1 MAVVETTGLSK
12 HFNDVKAVDG
22 IDLKIHEGEFLVL
35 LGPSGSGKT
44 TLMRMIAGLEKPTGG
59 QIRIGDRLV
68 NDLPPRLRNVAMVF
82 QSYALYPHMSVY
94 NNIAFSLRP
103 LGLTRQQI
111 DEKVEWAARMFDI
124 GHLLRRKPRQLSGG
138 QRQRVALARAIVR
151 EPDVFLLDEPLSNLD
166 AKLRAMARDEL
177 KQFQRE
183 LGVTTIYVTHD
194 QVEAM
199 GMGDRIAVMS
209 DGRMHQ
215 LGTPQALYDTPAD
228 TFVATFLG
236 TPPMNLVETDSCL
249 LGFRPENF
257 LPEAVHPVTSNP
269 IVIDFH
275 LTRVE
280 FLGSE
285 RLLYGTIE
293 SITGP
298 VKVVGELPSVIEF
311 APEAGMSY
319 PMVVD
324 RRHLSYFDK
333 VSGQRINA
341 PKFALPGLRDVA
353 SVK

>member
-1 MAVVETTGLSK
+1 MAVVETVKLSK

-22 IDLKIHEGEFLVL
+22 IDITIQEGEFLVL

-59 QIRIGDRLV
+59 TIKIGDRVV

-103 LGLTRQQI
+103 LGMTRQQI
-111 DEKVEWAARMFDI
+111 DDKVHWAARMFSID
-124 GHLLRRKPRQLSGG
+124 HLLSRKPRQLSGG

-177 KQFQRE
+177 KQFQRQ

-199 GMGDRIAVMS
+199 GMGDRVAVMS
-209 DGRMHQ
+209 NGRMHQ
-215 LGTPQALYDTPAD
+215 LGTPQVLYQSPAD

-257 LPEAVHPVTSNP
+257 LPEAAHPDTP
-269 IVIDFH
+269 HPLVIDFH

-280 FLGSE
+280 FLGSD

-293 SITGP
+293 GADGP
-298 VKVVGELPSVIEF
+298 VKVVGDLPSVIDYT
-311 APEAGMSY
+311 PEPGTIC
-319 PMVVD
+319 PMMVD

-333 VSGQRINA
+333 STGQRIA
-341 PKFALPGLRDVA
+341 PTPFALRGLRDPA
-353 SVK
+353 GTA

>member
-1 MAVVETTGLSK
+1 MAVVETVGLSK
-12 HFNDVKAVDG
+12 HFGDVKAVDG
-22 IDLKIHEGEFLVL
+22 IDLTIQEGEFLVL

-59 QIRIGDRLV
+59 RISIGGRLV
-68 NDLPPRLRNVAMVF
+68 NELPPRLRNVAMVF
-82 QSYALYPHMSVY
+82 QSYALYPHMTVY

-103 LGLTRQQI
+103 LGLSRQQI
-111 DEKVEWAARMFDI
+111 DEKVQWAARMFSID
-124 GHLLRRKPRQLSGG
+124 HLLRRKPRQLSGG

-177 KQFQRE
+177 KQFQRQ

-215 LGTPQALYDTPAD
+215 LGTPQDLYDTPAD

-236 TPPMNLVETDSCL
+236 TPPMNIVETNTCL

-269 IVIDFH
+269 LVIDFH

-293 SITGP
+293 SVGGP
-298 VKVVGELPSVIEF
+298 IKVVGELPSVIEF
-311 APEAGMSY
+311 TPEAGQPY

-324 RRHLSYFDK
+324 RRHLSFFDK
-333 VSGQRINA
+333 TTGLRVE
-341 PKFALPGLRDVA
+341 PHEFALSGLRDAAVA
-353 SVK
+353 R